1 MNNKLLVLGTIAYD
15 GIETPLGRR
24 DKILGGC
31 ATYIGLSASLFKN
44 DCGIVSIIGSDFKTE
59 DLKIIED
66 KGLDCSGVEIV
77 ENSKTFYWRG
87 RYENNL
93 NSRTTL
99 ETQLNV
105 LEKFKPVVPNNFRDS
120 DILVL
125 GNLDPNIQ
133 LDVLNQMN
141 SRPKIIILDTM
152 NYWIERFEKQLE
164 ELIKKTD
171 IISINDDE
179 ARQITNESSLV
190 KAAKKISDLGPK
202 YIIIKKGEHG
212 AMLFNEGKIFSI
224 PAILF
229 EEVFDPTG
237 AGDSFIGAVAGYLSQ
252 VKEFSFNSLKSAMAF
267 GIVTA
272 SFTVQKFG
280 PENLINLTQQELSVR
295 MNELKSI
302 SEFEIKLLTL

>member
-59 DLKIIED
+59 DLKIIKD

-105 LEKFKPVVPNNFRDS
+105 LEKFKPIVPNNFRDS

-179 ARQITNESSLV
+179 ARQITNEYSLV

-252 VKEFSFNSLKSAMAF
+252 VKELSFNSLKSAMAF

-280 PENLINLTQQELSVR
+280 PENLINLTQRELSIR

-302 SEFEIKLLTL
+302 SEFEIKLNY

>member
-15 GIETPLGRR
+15 GIETPLGSR

-31 ATYIGLSASLFKN
+31 ATYIGLSASLFSN
-44 DCGIVSIIGSDFKTE
+44 DCGIVSIIGSDFKKE
-59 DLKIIED
+59 HLKIIKD
-66 KGLDCSGVEIV
+66 KGIDCSGVEIV
-77 ENSKTFYWRG
+77 ENSKTFYWKG
-87 RYENNL
+87 RYEDNL

-105 LEKFKPVVPNNFRDS
+105 LEKFKPIVPNKYRDS

-152 NYWIERFEKQLE
+152 NYWIERFENQLE
-164 ELIKKTD
+164 KLIKKTD

-179 ARQITNESSLV
+179 ARQITNEYSLL
-190 KAAKKISDLGPK
+190 KAAKKISNLGPK
-202 YIIIKKGEHG
+202 FIIIKKGEHG
-212 AMLFNEGKIFSI
+212 AMLFNEDKIFSI
-224 PAILF
+224 PAIPF
-229 EEVFDPTG
+229 EEVYDPTG
-237 AGDSFIGAVAGYLSQ
+237 AGDSFLGAVSGYLSQ
-252 VKEFSFNSLKSAMAF
+252 TKKISFNDLKSAIAY
-267 GIVTA
+267 GIAVS

-280 PENLINLTQQELSVR
+280 TENLLNLTQEKLSLR
-295 MNELKSI
+295 MNELKNI
-302 SEFEIKLLTL
+302 SEFEIKLNF

>member
-1 MNNKLLVLGTIAYD
+1 MNNKVLVLGTIAYD
-15 GIETPLGRR
+15 GIETPLGSR

-31 ATYIGLSASLFKN
+31 ATYIGLSASLFNN

-59 DLKIIED
+59 DLKIIKD

-93 NSRTTL
+93 NSRTTI

-105 LEKFKPVVPNNFRDS
+105 LEKFKPIVPNNFRDS

-164 ELIKKTD
+164 ELINKTD

-179 ARQITNESSLV
+179 ARQITNEYSLL
-190 KAAKKISDLGPK
+190 KAAKKISNLGPK
-202 YIIIKKGEHG
+202 FIIIKKGEHG
-212 AMLFNEGKIFSI
+212 AMLFNEDKIFSI
-224 PAILF
+224 PAIPF
-229 EEVFDPTG
+229 EEVYDPTG
-237 AGDSFIGAVAGYLSQ
+237 AGDSFIGAIAGFLSQ
-252 VKEFSFNSLKSAMAF
+252 TKKLSFNNLKSAIAY
-267 GIVTA
+267 GVA
-272 SFTVQKFG
+272 VSSFTVQKFG
-280 PENLINLTQQELSVR
+280 AENLINLTQQELSIR
-295 MNELKSI
+295 MNELKNI
-302 SEFEIKLLTL
+302 SEFEIKLNY

>member
-59 DLKIIED
+59 DLKIIKD

-105 LEKFKPVVPNNFRDS
+105 LEKFKPIVPNNFRDS

-179 ARQITNESSLV
+179 ARQITNEYSLV

-280 PENLINLTQQELSVR
+280 TENLINLTQRELSIR

-302 SEFEIKLLTL
+302 SEFEIKLNY

>member
-1 MNNKLLVLGTIAYD
+1 MNKKLLVLGTIAYD
-15 GIETPLGRR
+15 GIKTPLGSR

-31 ATYIGLSASLFKN
+31 ATYIGLSASLFDN
-44 DCGIVSIIGSDFKTE
+44 DCGIVSIIGSDFKSE
-59 DLKIIED
+59 DLKIIKD
-66 KGLDCSGVEIV
+66 KGLDCSGVEII

-87 RYENNL
+87 RYEDNL

-152 NYWIERFEKQLE
+152 NYWIERFENQLG

-179 ARQITNESSLV
+179 ARQITNEYSLL
-190 KAAKKISDLGPK
+190 KAAKKISNLGPK

-212 AMLFNEGKIFSI
+212 AMLFNEDKIFSI
-224 PAILF
+224 PAIPF
-229 EEVFDPTG
+229 EEVYDPTG
-237 AGDSFIGAVAGYLSQ
+237 AGDSFIGAIAGYLSQ
-252 VKEFSFNSLKSAMAF
+252 TKKISFNNLKSAIAY
-267 GIVTA
+267 GVVVS

-280 PENLINLTQQELSVR
+280 VENLKNLTQQELSIR
-295 MNELKSI
+295 MNELKNI
-302 SEFEIKLLTL
+302 SEFEINLNY

>member
-15 GIETPLGRR
+15 GIETPLGSR

-31 ATYIGLSASLFKN
+31 ATYIGLSASLFSN
-44 DCGIVSIIGSDFKTE
+44 DCGIVSIIGSDFKKE
-59 DLKIIED
+59 HLKIIKD
-66 KGLDCSGVEIV
+66 KGIDCSGVEVV
-77 ENSKTFYWRG
+77 ENSKTFYWKG
-87 RYENNL
+87 RYEDNL

-105 LEKFKPVVPNNFRDS
+105 LEKFKPIVPNKYRDS

-152 NYWIERFEKQLE
+152 NYWIERFENQLE
-164 ELIKKTD
+164 KLIKKTD

-179 ARQITNESSLV
+179 ARQITNEYSLL
-190 KAAKKISDLGPK
+190 KAAKKISNLGPK
-202 YIIIKKGEHG
+202 FVIIKKGEHG
-212 AMLFNEGKIFSI
+212 AMLFNEDKIFSI
-224 PAILF
+224 PAIPF
-229 EEVFDPTG
+229 KEVYDPTG
-237 AGDSFIGAVAGYLSQ
+237 AGDSFLGAISGYLSQ
-252 VKEFSFNSLKSAMAF
+252 TKKISFNNLKSAIAY
-267 GIVTA
+267 GIAVS

-280 PENLINLTQQELSVR
+280 TDNLLNLTQEKLSLR
-295 MNELKSI
+295 MNELKNI
-302 SEFEIKLLTL
+302 SEFEINLNF

>member
-15 GIETPLGRR
+15 GIETPLGSR

-31 ATYIGLSASLFKN
+31 ATYIGLSASLFSN
-44 DCGIVSIIGSDFKTE
+44 DCGIVSIIGSDFKKE
-59 DLKIIED
+59 HLKIIKD
-66 KGLDCSGVEIV
+66 KGIDCSGVEIV
-77 ENSKTFYWRG
+77 ENSKTFYWKG
-87 RYENNL
+87 RYEDNL

-105 LEKFKPVVPNNFRDS
+105 LEKFKPIVPNKYRDS

-152 NYWIERFEKQLE
+152 NYWIERFENQLE
-164 ELIKKTD
+164 KLIKKTD

-179 ARQITNESSLV
+179 ARQITNEYSLL
-190 KAAKKISDLGPK
+190 KAAKKISNLGPK
-202 YIIIKKGEHG
+202 FIIIKKGEHG
-212 AMLFNEGKIFSI
+212 AMLFNEDKIFSI
-224 PAILF
+224 PAIPF
-229 EEVFDPTG
+229 EEVYDPTG
-237 AGDSFIGAVAGYLSQ
+237 AGDSFLGAISGYLSQ
-252 VKEFSFNSLKSAMAF
+252 TKDISFNNLKSAIAY
-267 GIVTA
+267 GIAVS

-280 PENLINLTQQELSVR
+280 TENLLNLTQEKLSLR
-295 MNELKSI
+295 MNELKNI
-302 SEFEIKLLTL
+302 SEFEINLNF

>member
-15 GIETPLGRR
+15 GIETPLGTR

-31 ATYIGLSASLFKN
+31 ATYIGLSASLFSN
-44 DCGIVSIIGSDFKTE
+44 DCGIVSIIGSDFKRE
-59 DLKIIED
+59 HLKIIKD
-66 KGLDCSGVEIV
+66 KGIDCSGIEVV
-77 ENSKTFYWRG
+77 ENSKTFYWKG
-87 RYENNL
+87 RYEDNL

-105 LEKFKPVVPNNFRDS
+105 LEKFKPIVPNKYRDS

-152 NYWIERFEKQLE
+152 NYWIERFENQLE
-164 ELIKKTD
+164 ELIIKTD

-179 ARQITNESSLV
+179 ARQITNEYSLL
-190 KAAKKISDLGPK
+190 KAAKKISNLGPK
-202 YIIIKKGEHG
+202 FIIIKKGEHG
-212 AMLFNEGKIFSI
+212 AMLFNEDKIFSI
-224 PAILF
+224 PAIPF
-229 EEVFDPTG
+229 EEVYDPTG
-237 AGDSFIGAVAGYLSQ
+237 AGDSFLGAISGYLSQ
-252 VKEFSFNSLKSAMAF
+252 TKKISFNNLKSAIAH
-267 GIVTA
+267 GIAVS

-280 PENLINLTQQELSVR
+280 TENLLNLTQEKLSLR
-295 MNELKSI
+295 MNELKNI
-302 SEFEIKLLTL
+302 SEFEINLNF